1 MSYLTCL
8 GTVVSPRL
16 TLKSLIKTQ
25 PRLFTV
31 LVGESATDRK
41 STTLKIVAEHFRSVL
56 KEDFNDCWGIGSA
69 EGLKK
74 VLRKKG
80 SSGTESI
87 GALLTFDELKAFVSK
102 CNIDSSVLLPIV
114 NTLFESNMYETH
126 TKKQDIYISDA
137 YLSML
142 AATTINTYERIYNPA
157 FLDIGFPNR
166 IFLVP
171 GTAKRRHSVPKE
183 IPENDIAKMEENLK
197 KVLKHVDKNEKLEIT
212 NDAKKFYHNWYMNIK
227 SSIHA
232 KRLDTY
238 SLRFML
244 LLAVNNLKSE
254 IDLEVVKQ
262 AIALCD
268 WQFEVR
274 KMHDPIDAETKSAT
288 LEESIRRNLKKA
300 PLKDYEL
307 KQKIG
312 ANRTGL
318 WFYEA
323 AKKNLQK
330 AGEIKFDK
338 KSKSW
343 IYCGDHE

>member
-1 MSYLTCL
+1 
-8 GTVVSPRL
+8 
-16 TLKSLIKTQ
+16 
-25 PRLFTV
+25 
-31 LVGESATDRK
+31 
-41 STTLKIVAEHFRSVL
+41 
-56 KEDFNDCWGIGSA
+56 
-69 EGLKK
+69 
-74 VLRKKG
+74 
-80 SSGTESI
+80 
-87 GALLTFDELKAFVSK
+87 
-102 CNIDSSVLLPIV
+102 
-114 NTLFESNMYETH
+114 MYETH